1 MVKITVQLTNVSETH
16 DQSRIRLLEGY
27 RIFLV
32 LMNNACPILIGSF
45 TILGRK
51 LNQSRA
57 INAYASTKCF
67 RYDLCLQTS

>member
-16 DQSRIRLLEGY
+16 DQSRIRLLE
-27 RIFLV
+27 RLQNFS
-32 LMNNACPILIGSF
+32 CPILIGSF

-67 RYDLCLQTS
+67 HYDLCLQTS